1 MTSLVLLRLDYCNS
15 LLSGIPGLLIDKLPR
30 VQDCSARLIFKT
42 SKRTHI
48 SSPLAKLHWLPI
60 AQRNNHKIYHFW
72 LNCTGFQSLKEII
85 TKFSPCAMML
95 SQILPRCTCLI
106 SFTFTSLPVHC
117 VPLLTPTS
125 FGFQNERKSS
135 KGSVL
140 SPTSV
145 LSLGIK
151 SPTLYAMLKHNPTSK
166 QSYKPH
172 YSTQF
177 PNQTLRTS
185 LCSQLFTIL
194 FPL

>member
-48 SSPLAKLHWLPI
+48 SPLLAKLHWLPI
-60 AQRNNHKIYHFW
+60 AQRINYKIHHYW
-72 LNCTGFQSLKEII
+72 LNCTGFQSLKELI
-85 TKFSPCAMML
+85 TKFPPCAMML
-95 SQILPRCTCLI
+95 SQILSRCTCLI
-106 SFTFTSLPVHC
+106 SFAFKSLPVHC

-125 FGFQNERKSS
+125 FGFQTERKSS

-140 SPTSV
+140 SSISV

-151 SPTLYAMLKHNPTSK
+151 SPTLYAMLKHDSTSK
-166 QSYKPH
+166 HS
-172 YSTQF
+172 
-177 PNQTLRTS
+177 
-185 LCSQLFTIL
+185 
-194 FPL
+194 